1 MNANLTDG
9 ATLLPNVAPPDQ
21 DEFVRF
27 TGTEKASVPMD
38 TTACA
43 DSLASMMAN
52 VVVVFAQQQD
62 EPHPFAAMGGDDSRV
77 DY

>member
-9 ATLLPNVAPPDQ
+9 ATLLPNVASPDQ

-27 TGTEKASVPMD
+27 TGTEKASVSMD

-52 VVVVFAQQQD
+52 VVVVFAPQED